1 MIERTDFSSAAFCR
15 GIITRARRICAA
27 PRLWAPSLA
36 IVIVLVTFPAPA
48 ACQAGGH
55 ILFGDIKVDETQVD
69 GVAPLSFDVILYSE
83 SGTLLGR
90 QTITNNG
97 RYRFLNVSN
106 GRYEVVVEV
115 EGAEVARLRVWV
127 QYAYKTDHR
136 QDLHFELR
144 RSAERRPLR
153 PQTVSAADFY
163 TRTPP
168 NDSLFE
174 QAQRA
179 MDDRKYAQAASLFR
193 QILAQD
199 AEDFQAWTEL
209 GTAHLFRGSEGEA
222 ESAYREAIR
231 IRSNFSLAL
240 LNLGR
245 LLIAQKRYVDAVEPL
260 IKAVQI
266 RRDSADANYL
276 LAEAYLQTK
285 RGSKALLHLNEAI
298 RLDPKGKAEAHL
310 RLATLY
316 RAAGM
321 KSKAAD
327 EYIQFLAK
335 RPAYSARKQLE
346 KYIAENQK
354 PQR

>member
-1 MIERTDFSSAAFCR
+1 MIKRIVFSRACFCKH
-15 GIITRARRICAA
+15 IITRARRICPASCLCA
-27 PRLWAPSLA
+27 WPLA
-36 IVIVLVTFPAPA
+36 IVLLLAGLPAPA

-55 ILFGDIKVDETQVD
+55 ILFGDVKVDETQVE
-69 GVAPLSFDVILYSE
+69 GVVPLSFDVSLYSE

-97 RYRFLNVSN
+97 RYRFLNVAN
-106 GRYEVVVEV
+106 GRYDIVVEV

-136 QDLHFELR
+136 QDLHFEWR
-144 RSAERRPLR
+144 RSSLRRPLR
-153 PQTVSAADFY
+153 PQTVSATDFY
-163 TRTPP
+163 SRTPP

-174 QAQRA
+174 QAQRS
-179 MDDRKYAQAASLFR
+179 MDERKYAQAISLLR
-193 QILAQD
+193 QIVAKD

-209 GTAHLFRGSEGEA
+209 GTAHLFRGSSVEA
-222 ESAYREAIR
+222 EAAYRQAIK

-245 LLIAQKRYVDAVEPL
+245 LLISQQRYADALEPL
-260 IKAVQI
+260 TRATQI
-266 RRDSADANYL
+266 RRESADANYL
-276 LAEAYLQTK
+276 LGEAYLQTK
-285 RGSKALLHLNEAI
+285 RGSKAVLHFNEAI

-321 KSKAAD
+321 KSKAAE

-335 RPAYSARKQLE
+335 RPDYPERKQLE
-346 KYIAENQK
+346 QYVAENK
-354 PQR
+354 NHNN